1 MGFQLIR
8 RAATTASVVLAAL
21 TIPLMASAQIIVR
34 GVLYDDESGAPV
46 RGTVM
51 LVDPAKDTPVVYNP
65 TDSLGQFS
73 MQAASGVYQIA
84 AIRPGY
90 TSVLSVP
97 VPFEN
102 GEQLTIR
109 IPIAVSGDPQHRIG
123 VVERLKA
130 GQNSNRLI
138 DANRRASVNDGFQAR
153 RSLGTGM
160 QFDRARLAKANVS
173 TLGEFL
179 QGVPGF
185 SVVNPSTVSTMQ
197 VTRGGGGLVNAGN
210 SMTACHVGWFLDGH
224 RMDLAGEIDP
234 ATDALG
240 SMQLDAIDAVEVF
253 RGVSEMP
260 VELSAPDL
268 RCGAV
273 AIWTRRG

>member
-1 MGFQLIR
+1 MGFQSIR
-8 RAATTASVVLAAL
+8 RAATLASIGLAAL
-21 TIPLMASAQIIVR
+21 SIPCIASAQIVVR
-34 GVLYDDESGAPV
+34 GVLYDDETGAPV

-51 LVDPAKDTPVVYNP
+51 LVDPSRDAPVVYNA

-73 MQAASGVYQIA
+73 LQAAGGVYQIA

-109 IPIAVSGDPQHRIG
+109 IPIAQSGDPQHRIG

-130 GQNSNRLI
+130 GQNPTRVI
-138 DANRRASVNDGFQAR
+138 EGNRRASTDGFQSR
-153 RSLGTGM
+153 KLLGTGM
-160 QFDRARLAKANVS
+160 QFDRARLEKASVA

-179 QGVPGF
+179 QGLPGF
-185 SVVNPSTVSTMQ
+185 SVTNPASTSSMSMARNSGASV
-197 VTRGGGGLVNAGN
+197 VTPTGSLE
-210 SMTACHVGWFLDGH
+210 ACHVGWFVDGH
-224 RMDLAGEIDP
+224 RMDIQGRTDP
-234 ATDALG
+234 ATDGLG
-240 SMQLDAIDAVEVF
+240 SMPLDQIDALEVF
-253 RGVSEMP
+253 RGISEMP
-260 VELSAPDL
+260 PEFSAPDL

-273 AIWTRRG
+273 AIWTRHG